1 MQETRST
8 MNELES
14 KSQKY
19 FGLSQTDDDDD
30 DDDDDDATVCGAVYS
45 Q

>member
-1 MQETRST
+1 
-8 MNELES
+8 MNGLKS

-19 FGLSQTDDDDD
+19 FGLSQTDNDDD
-30 DDDDDDATVCGAVYS
+30 DDDDDDATVCGAVHS